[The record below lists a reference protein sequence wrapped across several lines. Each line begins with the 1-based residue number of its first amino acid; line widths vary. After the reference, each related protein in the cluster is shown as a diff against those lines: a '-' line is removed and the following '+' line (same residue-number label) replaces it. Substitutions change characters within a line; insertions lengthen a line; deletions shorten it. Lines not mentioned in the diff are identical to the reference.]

1 MKTTLILAKDA
12 TQAAPGQVNGRK
24 APPGP
29 VGFSGQNDAMLKRL
43 ATLEARLGQ

>member
-24 APPGP
+24 APPAP
-29 VGFSGQNDAMLKRL
+29 AFSAQNDGMLQRA